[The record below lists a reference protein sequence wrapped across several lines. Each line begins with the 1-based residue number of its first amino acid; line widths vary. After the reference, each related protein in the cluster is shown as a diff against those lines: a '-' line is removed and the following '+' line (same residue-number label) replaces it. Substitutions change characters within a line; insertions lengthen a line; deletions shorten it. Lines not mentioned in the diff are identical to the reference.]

1 MTIIKMAE
9 TMTMMIRKLFVIL
22 LSFFIPLVASSQK
35 KDFGIWYGISAE
47 HKLTKKLE
55 INLSTDIRTF
65 NNASKIEEGFLEGG
79 VGYSIRKYLTIVASY
94 RLNKNLEDNNSYYSQ
109 HKLFFDVK
117 GILPA
122 GNFSFSS
129 RFRFQTRMKTYIKDS
144 NDNYPDYTGI
154 IKLKAIYKTPTFPI
168 DPYVYAETFLP
179 MFSDKSGTAG
189 KNRFAAGAEL
199 KITKRHS
206 VETEYIFQRDYQP
219 HLSDINIIS
228 VNYNIKF

>member
-1 MTIIKMAE
+1 MTIIKMGE

-35 KDFGIWYGISAE
+35 KDFGIWYGISAQY
-47 HKLTKKLE
+47 KLTKKLE

-79 VGYSIRKYLTIVASY
+79 VEYSIRKYLTLAARY
-94 RLNKNLEDNNSYYSQ
+94 RLNKNLEDNNSYYFQ

-129 RFRFQTRMKTYIKDS
+129 RFRFQSRMKTYIKDN

>member
-1 MTIIKMAE
+1 
-9 TMTMMIRKLFVIL
+9 MTMMIRKLFVIL

-35 KDFGIWYGISAE
+35 KDFGIWYGISVE
-47 HKLTKKLE
+47 HKLSKKLE

-65 NNASKIEEGFLEGG
+65 NNATKIEEGFLEGG
-79 VGYSIRKYLTIVASY
+79 VGYSIRKYLTIAASY
-94 RLNKNLEDNNSYYSQ
+94 RLNKNLEDNNRYFFQ

-117 GILPA
+117 GILPV

-129 RFRFQTRMKTYIKDS
+129 RFRFQTRMKTYIKDN

-168 DPYVYAETFLP
+168 DPYVYIETFMP
-179 MFSDKSGTAG
+179 MFSEKSGTVG
-189 KNRFAAGAEL
+189 KNRLAAGMEL
-199 KITKRHS
+199 RITKRHS
-206 VETEYIFQRDYQP
+206 IETEYIFQRDYQP

-228 VNYNIKF
+228 VNYKIKF